1 MKGRRGKNKP
11 RVRRMFA
18 RVKKTLYTFRDGR
31 IRVTVKPGKSTWS
44 STSRKLG
51 SRIGLGDASWG
62 SWY

>member
-31 IRVTVKPGKSTWS
+31 IRVTVKPGGNL
-44 STSRKLG
+44 LG
-51 SRIGLGDASWG
+51 VRPLESLVQE
-62 SWY
+62 